1 MRTTLRAQHLARAS
15 DLGARRVL
23 AAAVVL
29 HVVAGVAV
37 LGAVEARAA

>member
-1 MRTTLRAQHLARAS
+1 MRTILRAQHLARAS

-29 HVVAGVAV
+29 DEVAGAAV
-37 LGAVEARAA
+37 LGAVQARAA